1 MTKETP
7 IDYQEALDAFRKE
20 EHAQQN
26 PICSTGEHPASLMT
40 DGFVDYEA
48 ASKAWDKEQEGLYK
62 IHLQAGKRNP
72 SHDPIYRGE
81 DNESAF

>member
-1 MTKETP
+1 MTREPP
-7 IDYQEALDAFRKE
+7 IDYQEALDAFHKE
-20 EHAQQN
+20 EHAPQN
-26 PICSTGEHPASLMT
+26 TIRSTGKCPAPPMT

-62 IHLQAGKRNP
+62 IHLQTGKRNP